1 MKGNYFM
8 LELYLPLLGDI
19 SITSQDEK
27 LIAFSERQFTRFKK
41 SNYSKTNKNINEYL
55 RINTKRS
62 ADIIRTDQILSRR
75 HKVIDGVLKF
85 SIKMRSHT
93 ILYRYSQVNGF
104 LDVNTTLKKSML
116 LTLKRLM
123 GSEYRVV
130 HTLFYRL
137 VLYPIFSLY
146 ALNGFHIL
154 HGSALR
160 RRDCLTANLI
170 VGFDGV
176 GKSSLTSQLLKK
188 GYALL
193 SDNFIISNG
202 KEVIPLI
209 MPIRTAE
216 PIENFELLYTAKT
229 HYESLPAEQSDGEKY
244 KPILLSDI
252 ALIKIGKGK
261 INVEQ
266 RNVSLSTIVQ
276 ISNGADEISEAN
288 IFCAP
293 FHFLGG
299 EAVGSYNHFNV
310 AIYSIPYG
318 EIAEGAER
326 FR

>member
-1 MKGNYFM
+1 M
-8 LELYLPLLGDI
+8 PLLGDI
-19 SITSQDEK
+19 SITSGDEK

-41 SNYSKTNKNINEYL
+41 SNYNKTDQNINEYL
-55 RINTKRS
+55 KISTERS
-62 ADIIRTDQILSRR
+62 AEIISTDQIISRR

-85 SIKMRSHT
+85 SMKMRSHT
-93 ILYRYSQVNGF
+93 ILYRYSKVDGF

-116 LTLKRLM
+116 LTFKRFM
-123 GSEYRVV
+123 GSEYRVL

-176 GKSSLTSQLLKK
+176 GKSSLTSKLLKK
-188 GYALL
+188 GYDLL

-209 MPIRTAE
+209 MPIRTVE
-216 PIENFELLYTAKT
+216 PPEKFELLYAAKT
-229 HYESLPAEQSDGEKY
+229 HYESLPAGKLDDEKY
-244 KPILLSDI
+244 EPIMLGDI
-252 ALIKIGKGK
+252 AFIKIGKGE

-266 RNVSLSTIVQ
+266 RSVSLSTIVQ

-293 FHFLGG
+293 FHFLGS
-299 EAVGSYNHFNV
+299 ETVGSYNHFNV

-318 EIAEGAER
+318 EIAEAAEK